1 MRSGSPAVRRATGLV
16 WRRSRGVRA
25 HSSDVAARCGCMCA
39 RCDGIAA
46 TSRASALCTRERTG
60 TRGDV
65 RVCSRGVSDAARD
78 MSRRARAGEARVRG
92 VAARNGNAA
101 GC

>member
-1 MRSGSPAVRRATGLV
+1 
-16 WRRSRGVRA
+16 
-25 HSSDVAARCGCMCA
+25 MCA

-60 TRGDV
+60 NRGVV
-65 RVCSRGVSDAARD
+65 RVCSRGLSVAARD
-78 MSRRARAGEARVRG
+78 VSRRARTGDARVG
-92 VAARNGNAA
+92 GLAARNGNAA